1 MENNEFKKVCIKNRA
16 CYYFDDII
24 KLKELDLENILII
37 QKSQENILTDNV
49 SYKYLIYPKP
59 YLIYPNP
66 KAY

>member
-24 KLKELDLENILII
+24 KLKELDLDNILII

-49 SYKYLIYPKP
+49 SYKYLIYPN
-59 YLIYPNP
+59 LI
-66 KAY
+66 